1 MADASGAAK
10 HAAMGIHAAVLR
22 CPGDVPQTRKVH
34 RVGVHALGTGA
45 QPLHLGARIQTGAYV
60 TPVILA
66 VHLPVYFG
74 GRGGRP
80 RIHCVYL
87 KLMKKN

>member
-10 HAAMGIHAAVLR
+10 HAAMGIHAAVLGR
-22 CPGDVPQTRKVH
+22 PSDVPQTREVH

-45 QPLHLGARIQTGAYV
+45 QPFHLGARIQPGAYV

-80 RIHCVYL
+80 RVHCVYL
-87 KLMKKN
+87 EREKV